1 MENESKR
8 KKCEEALAEIYR
20 NANYAMESIEDV
32 LPEVEHEGLKE
43 EIRVQH
49 DGYAQISARAAKIAQ
64 DKGIEMKETGPIQKA
79 MMWSSIKMK
88 TMMDG
93 SKNHIAEM
101 MIKGT
106 VMGITALKTTQSEL
120 PIEPDKE
127 IETLLQ
133 ELVALEEK
141 YEKRLKEF
149 L

>member
-8 KKCEEALAEIYR
+8 KKSEEALAEIYR
-20 NANYAMESIEDV
+20 NANYAMVSIEDI

-43 EIRVQH
+43 ELRIQH
-49 DGYAQISARAAKIAQ
+49 DGYSQVSAKAAKLAK
-64 DKGIEMKETGPIQKA
+64 DKGIEMKETSGFQKA
-79 MMWSSIKMK
+79 MMKGSIKMS
-88 TMMDG
+88 TMFDG
-93 SKNHIAEM
+93 SRNHIAEM

-127 IETLLQ
+127 IEGLMTELL
-133 ELVALEEK
+133 ELEER

>member
-1 MENESKR
+1 MENQTKS

-20 NANYAMESIEDV
+20 NANYAMQSIEDI

-49 DGYAQISARAAKIAQ
+49 DGYAQISAKAAKLAK

-79 MMWSSIKMK
+79 MMWSSIKMS
-88 TMMDG
+88 TMFDG
-93 SKNHIAEM
+93 SRNHIAEM
-101 MIKGT
+101 MVRGT
-106 VMGITALKTTQSEL
+106 VMGITALKTTQSEM
-120 PIEPDKE
+120 PSEPDKE
-127 IETLLQ
+127 IESLLK
-133 ELVALEEK
+133 ELVALEEG

>member
-1 MENESKR
+1 MKNETKS

-20 NANYAMESIEDV
+20 NANYAMQSIEDI

-49 DGYAQISARAAKIAQ
+49 DGYAQISAKAAKLAK

-79 MMWSSIKMK
+79 MMWSSIKMS
-88 TMMDG
+88 TMFDG
-93 SKNHIAEM
+93 SRNHIAEM
-101 MIKGT
+101 MVRGT
-106 VMGITALKTTQSEL
+106 VMGITALKTTQSEM
-120 PIEPDKE
+120 PSEPDRE
-127 IETLLQ
+127 IESLLK
-133 ELVALEEK
+133 ELVTLEEG